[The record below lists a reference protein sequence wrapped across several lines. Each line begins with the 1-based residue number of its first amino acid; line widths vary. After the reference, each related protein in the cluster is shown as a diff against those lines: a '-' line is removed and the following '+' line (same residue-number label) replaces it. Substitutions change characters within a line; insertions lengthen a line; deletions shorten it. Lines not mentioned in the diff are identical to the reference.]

1 MTYTYFFRERLVS
14 INHWSNGCERS
25 KWQIHGRRRDLSP
38 LFDHFSP
45 LLFLI
50 GSSCPLGTFRC
61 LGNDSVSGVCL
72 PRRLLCDNRPD
83 CPDGSDEDDYKCR
96 KLLYLF
102 SFVFSCFSPL
112 FLFWY
117 NHRSAETVRRDRLS
131 AGLYCVPF
139 RPELGAINRL
149 PAAVPIILSFASLE
163 LFVFAMAVHA
173 SLMCFCFFLFF
184 LVCIVWLIIGDN
196 HGELQS
202 FVNFQSE
209 QNHTTPE
216 WTTALPVTVSPMF
229 MNCCQFSFCEWIKLN
244 CNYLIFFSQ

>member
-173 SLMCFCFFLFF
+173 SLMYFLFLF
-184 LVCIVWLIIGDN
+184 SGLYCLIDYRWQSWRTPIICQLSIGTESYDARMDHCSTGHRISN
-196 HGELQS
+196 VHELLS
-202 FVNFQSE
+202 VFIL
-209 QNHTTPE
+209 
-216 WTTALPVTVSPMF
+216 W
-229 MNCCQFSFCEWIKLN
+229 MNQIEL
-244 CNYLIFFSQ
+244 